1 MAGIE
6 DDIKKLLDEN
16 SSRVEQ
22 STTSIGMIVKQFT
35 DALGSNF
42 NVKSIT
48 NEIINMDNRAT
59 EVIKTFGV
67 GRESIL
73 SIKQSFAD
81 AYESVALIG
90 GQWENIIKIQQ
101 DVSTTLNRNIVLTS
115 DSYKDLFATTQVTG
129 TQLDSLV
136 GNFKNV
142 GYSTYQISD
151 QMLKV
156 VREANSIGVNVSAVS
171 NDVVNNLSLLNKYNF
186 QNGVQGLAKMAAQ
199 AANMRITVTEIG
211 TFMDRAFEPD
221 SAIEM
226 AAALQRLGVTQ
237 SDLLDP
243 LRLMDLSQ
251 NDPTELMNQ
260 MSQMSKQFVR
270 MKEDGSF
277 EILPGAKRQLMEVE
291 KSMGLAS
298 GTLSKMALA
307 SSELDKKMKSIQF
320 PEIANEEQRKFIANM
335 AEMNKSGTGFVVR
348 YTDEGGKSME
358 KLTTELSQTDID
370 YLIKEQGKQPKTM
383 EDIAKSQLTLV
394 GSIHSAVNSIKDRT
408 GRVIGSQKGTETML
422 GGARKVTESVGE
434 LSSVDALSAKNLRN
448 LADTQLNFV
457 ISGFKKLADGDKMG
471 MLNDLSQAGLKLKDT
486 LDLAGQ
492 QMLKTEGLS
501 GMINFLT
508 EQLKGAG
515 VITPTNIEPV
525 TSPTNTTI
533 PVKDFILKPLEQDK
547 IVIGGTNLD
556 GNKNKTFN
564 ETKTSNEVT
573 LTLNINADPKLNKNE
588 IMNVL
593 NRTEILQELNKNL
606 KSVNTN
612 YNLT

>member
-1 MAGIE
+1 MASIE
-6 DDIKKLLDEN
+6 EEIRRLLDEN
-16 SSRVEQ
+16 SSRMEQ
-22 STTSIGMIVKQFT
+22 STSSIGMIVKQFT
-35 DALGSNF
+35 DALRSNF

-81 AYESVALIG
+81 AYESVTLIG
-90 GQWENIIKIQQ
+90 GEWENIVKIQQ
-101 DVSTTLNRNIVLTS
+101 DVSSTLNRNIVLTS

-129 TQLDSLV
+129 TELGSLV
-136 GNFKNV
+136 GNFKNI

-156 VREANSIGVNVSAVS
+156 VREANSIGVNVSVVS
-171 NDVVNNLSLLNKYNF
+171 NDVVTNLSLLNKYNF

-199 AANMRITVTEIG
+199 AANMRITVSEIG
-211 TFMDRAFEPD
+211 TFMDKAFEPD

-251 NDPTELMNQ
+251 NNPTELMNQ

-291 KSMGLAS
+291 KSMGLVN

-320 PEIANEEQRKFIANM
+320 PEMANEEQRKFIANM

-408 GRVIGSQKGTETML
+408 GRAIGSQKGTETML
-422 GGARKVTESVGE
+422 GGARKVAESVGE
-434 LSSVDALSAKNLRN
+434 LSTVDALSAKNLRN

>member
-59 EVIKTFGV
+59 QVIKTFGV

-129 TQLDSLV
+129 TELGSLV

-199 AANMRITVTEIG
+199 AANMRISVSDISG
-211 TFMDRAFEPD
+211 FMDRAFEPD

-243 LRLMDLSQ
+243 LRLMDLAQ

-260 MSQMSKQFVR
+260 MSQMSEKFVR

-335 AEMNKSGTGFVVR
+335 AEMNKAGTGFVVR
-348 YTDEGGKSME
+348 YTDEGGKPME

-383 EDIAKSQLTLV
+383 EDIAKSQLTLQEKIYGV
-394 GSIHSAVNSIKDRT
+394 VSSIKDRT
-408 GRVIGSQKGTETML
+408 GRAIGSQKGTETML
-422 GGARKVTESVGE
+422 GGVRKVTESVGE

-457 ISGFKKLADGDKMG
+457 ISGFKKLANGDEMG
-471 MLNDLSQAGLKLKDT
+471 MLNDLSKAGLKLKET

-501 GMINFLT
+501 GMLNYLT

-515 VITPTNIEPV
+515 VIKPTNIEPV
-525 TSPTNTTI
+525 TTPTNTTI

-547 IVIGGTNLD
+547 IVIGNTNLD
-556 GNKNKTFN
+556 GNKNKTPN

-573 LTLNINADPKLNKNE
+573 LTLNINADPKLNKDE
-588 IMNVL
+588 IMSVL

>member
-1 MAGIE
+1 MAKIE

-16 SSRVEQ
+16 SSRIEQ
-22 STTSIGMIVKQFT
+22 STSSIGMIVKQFT

-48 NEIINMDNRAT
+48 TEIINMDNKAT
-59 EVIKTFGV
+59 QVIKTFGV

-90 GQWENIIKIQQ
+90 GKWDDIVKIQQ
-101 DVSTTLNRNIVLTS
+101 NVSNTLNRNIVLTS

-129 TQLDSLV
+129 TELVSLV

-142 GYSTYQISD
+142 GYSTYQVSD

-156 VREANSIGVNVSAVS
+156 VREANSIGVNVSAVAR
-171 NDVVNNLSLLNKYNF
+171 DVEGNLHLMNKYNF

-199 AANMRITVTEIG
+199 AANMRISVSDISG
-211 TFMDRAFEPD
+211 TMEKAFEPD

-243 LRLMDLSQ
+243 LRLMDLAQ

-260 MSQMSKQFVR
+260 ISQMSEKFVR

-277 EILPGAKRQLMEVE
+277 EILPGAKRQLIEIE
-291 KSMGLAS
+291 DKMGMAK

-307 SSELDKKMKSIQF
+307 SSELDRKMKSIQF
-320 PEIANEEQRKFIANM
+320 PEIASEEQRKFIANM
-335 AEMNKSGTGFVVR
+335 AEMNKAGTGFVVR
-348 YTDEGGKSME
+348 YTDEGGKPME

-370 YLIKEQGKQPKTM
+370 YLIKQQEKQPKTM
-383 EDIAKSQLTLV
+383 EDIAKSQLTLTQ
-394 GSIHSAVNSIKDRT
+394 SIDANIASIANRT
-408 GRVIGSQKGTETML
+408 GRVIGSQKTTEKIL
-422 GGARKVTESVGE
+422 GGVRKTAESVGDLGNVE
-434 LSSVDALSAKNLRN
+434 VLQAKNLRN

-471 MLNDLSQAGLKLKDT
+471 MLNDLSQAGLKFKDT
-486 LDLAGQ
+486 LDQAGR

-501 GMINFLT
+501 TAISFLT
-508 EQLKGAG
+508 ETLGKISG
-515 VITPTNIEPV
+515 VGESNIQPT
-525 TSPTNTTI
+525 TQSTNTTI

-593 NRTEILQELNKNL
+593 NKTEFLQELNKNL